1 MIYDVIH
8 SLLALTEK
16 LTCFNKQLLGFIISL
31 KLKNEFYFQYTDYS
45 MHPYP
50 LRHSALK
57 VS

>member
-1 MIYDVIH
+1 MIYDVIY

-31 KLKNEFYFQYTDYS
+31 KLKNEFYFRYTDYS
-45 MHPYP
+45 MYP